1 MLLSDLD
8 IPNTPTIVYKDH
20 EGKLIYFTSYGMIGE
35 TLHDLLTEFTKK
47 AVYYTMHHFNLTFK
61 DIKKIYISTYERDD
75 YEDEPKIRT
84 CEVMTQEQWDAFTD
98 IYDEGIASASN
109 DYERD
114 LLEEIREKLYQLH
127 WGI

>member
-1 MLLSDLD
+1 
-8 IPNTPTIVYKDH
+8 
-20 EGKLIYFTSYGMIGE
+20 
-35 TLHDLLTEFTKK
+35 
-47 AVYYTMHHFNLTFK
+47 
-61 DIKKIYISTYERDD
+61 
-75 YEDEPKIRT
+75 
-84 CEVMTQEQWDAFTD
+84 MTQEQWDAFTD